1 MHAPLLHK
9 KGKARQV
16 FSSRISSPRSAKDL
30 SALRLE
36 PWRVFLFVFAFAG
49 VAIVFQL
56 LTVRHAIREAEEGR
70 LQDVSRYVSENLTR
84 QLKGLNEALTR
95 ISRDYRASALTASS
109 ADASRQLHLLTDV
122 IQAVRGLA
130 VHDANGTAVAS
141 DRAADVGRDFFS
153 KEFFRT
159 VHGRPDARVLYLSR
173 PSASDDEGVA
183 LYLSR
188 AIFDAEGQFSGVVS
202 ATLDDEFFAFIV
214 RSALFAPDMRATLA
228 HADGEVFV
236 TVPSMGSERMANL
249 ARPGSA
255 FEAHVKSQRQNTV
268 YEGLVPATG
277 RERLVVLASVKPAG
291 LGLDNTVVLAVSR
304 ERSEVYAPWYEQVR
318 LYAMLYFTVF
328 LLATGLRL
336 VERRRRRRL
345 LEQEEASQ
353 AALRLTA
360 ARLERALDG
369 AQLGLWELQVDSRQL
384 RIDARGAR
392 MLGYGDTEVVRPVE
406 EWTATLH
413 PADQAAN
420 VAAFSA
426 HLNDA
431 TPAYENEFRVRVQDR
446 FVWLFSRGKVTE
458 RTESGTPLRLIGT
471 FMDITPRKTSEAALA
486 DAVLLQKKSGEIA
499 RIGGWTRDLAT
510 GHSQWT
516 DEVYRI
522 HDLEPGGAPDLPRT
536 LDFYTEAS
544 RPLIAAAVERCVQDG
559 TPWDLE
565 LQIVSAKGRMLWVRT
580 QGEAI
585 RQDGAIVR
593 LAGAFQDIT
602 ARKQAALELERL
614 NATLSELSYQDAL
627 TSLGNRRLFDDTL
640 QAEWARNARQGTGL
654 ALLMVDVDYF
664 KRFNDLHGH
673 LAGDECL
680 KRVAGVLRDAL
691 WRSHERAMRYGGEEF
706 AILLPETTLDGARLV
721 AQRLLDAIQAAAIP
735 HGASVLGPW
744 VTLSIGVACVAPS
757 ADGRPATLTRRADM
771 ALYQAKA
778 QGRAGIAIDETPAA
792 A

>member
-1 MHAPLLHK
+1 M
-9 KGKARQV
+9 KGKAWQV
-16 FSSRISSPRSAKDL
+16 FSSRTGAPRSAKDR
-30 SALRLE
+30 SSLRLE
-36 PWRVFLFVFAFAG
+36 PWRVFLFVFALAG
-49 VAIVFQL
+49 VAIVLQL
-56 LTVRHAIREAEEGR
+56 LNARQTIREAEEAR

-141 DRAADVGRDFFS
+141 DRAADVGRDFFAA
-153 KEFFRT
+153 EFFST
-159 VHGRPDARVLYLSR
+159 VHGRPDPRVLYLSR
-173 PSASDDEGVA
+173 PSASDEEGVA

-188 AIFDAEGQFSGVVS
+188 AIFDAEGHFSGVVS
-202 ATLDDEFFAFIV
+202 ATLDDEFFAFII

-236 TVPSMGSERMANL
+236 TVPSMGTERMANL

-255 FEAHVKSQRQNTV
+255 FEAHVKSQRQTTV
-268 YEGLVPATG
+268 FEGLVPATG
-277 RERLVVLASVKPAG
+277 RERLVVLASVKPVG

-304 ERSEVYAPWYEQVR
+304 ERSEVYAPWYAQVR
-318 LYAMLYFTVF
+318 MYAMLYAA
-328 LLATGLRL
+328 LLAAATGLRL
-336 VERRRRRRL
+336 IERRRLRRL
-345 LEQEEASQ
+345 LAHEEASQ
-353 AALRLTA
+353 AALQLTA

-392 MLGYGDTEVVRPVE
+392 MLGYGEAEVVRPIE

-420 VAAFSA
+420 AAAFSE
-426 HLNDA
+426 HLRGA
-431 TPAYENEFRVRVQDR
+431 STAYENEFRVRVQDR

-458 RTESGTPLRLIGT
+458 RAKSGAPLRIIGT

-499 RIGGWTRDLAT
+499 RIGGWTRDLTT
-510 GHSQWT
+510 GQSQWT

-522 HDLEPGGAPDLPRT
+522 HDLDPGGAPDLPRT

-544 RPLIAAAVERCVQDG
+544 RPLIAAAVEKCVQDG

-565 LQIVSAKGRMLWVRT
+565 LQIVSAKGRLLWVRT

-585 RQDGAIVR
+585 WQDGAIVR
-593 LAGAFQDIT
+593 ITGAFQDIT

-627 TSLGNRRLFDDTL
+627 TGLGNRRLFDDTL
-640 QAEWARNARQGTGL
+640 QAEWARHARQGAAL
-654 ALLMVDVDYF
+654 SLLMVDVDYF
-664 KRFNDLHGH
+664 KRFNDRHGH
-673 LAGDECL
+673 QAGDECL
-680 KRVAGVLRDAL
+680 KRVAGVLREAL

-706 AILLPETTLDGARLV
+706 AILLPETTREGARLV
-721 AQRLLDAIQAAAIP
+721 AQRMLDAVAAARIA
-735 HGASVLGPW
+735 HGASPLGAW
-744 VTLSIGVACVAPS
+744 VTLSIGVACIAPS
-757 ADGRPATLTRRADM
+757 MEAKPASLTRRADM

-778 QGRAGIAIDETPAA
+778 QGRAGLVVEDMPP
-792 A
+792 

>member
-1 MHAPLLHK
+1 M
-9 KGKARQV
+9 KGQAWQV
-16 FSSRISSPRSAKDL
+16 FSSRTDSPRSAKDR
-30 SALRLE
+30 SSLRLE
-36 PWRVFLFVFAFAG
+36 PWRVFLFVFALAG
-49 VAIVFQL
+49 VAIVLQL
-56 LTVRHAIREAEEGR
+56 LNARHTIREAEEAR

-84 QLKGLNEALTR
+84 QLKGLNEALIR
-95 ISRDYRASALTASS
+95 ISQDYRSSALTVSS

-130 VHDANGTAVAS
+130 VHDANGIAVAS
-141 DRAADVGRDFFS
+141 DRAADVGKDFFATQ
-153 KEFFRT
+153 FFSA
-159 VHGRPDARVLYLSR
+159 VHGRPDPRVLYLSR
-173 PSASDDEGVA
+173 PSASDDESVA

-188 AIFDAEGQFSGVVS
+188 AIFDADGQFTGVVS
-202 ATLDDEFFAFIV
+202 ATLDDEFFAFII

-236 TVPSMGSERMANL
+236 TVPSMGAERMGNL

-268 YEGLVPATG
+268 FEGLVPSTG
-277 RERLVVLASVKPAG
+277 RERLVVLASVKPLG

-304 ERSEVYAPWYEQVR
+304 ERSEVYAPWYAQVR
-318 LYAMLYFTVF
+318 LYAALYFTVF
-328 LLATGLRL
+328 ALATGLRL

-345 LEQEEASQ
+345 LAQEEASQ

-369 AQLGLWELQVDSRQL
+369 AQLGLWELQVDTRQL

-392 MLGYGDTEVVRPVE
+392 MLGYGDAEVERSVD
-406 EWTATLH
+406 EWTAALH
-413 PADQAAN
+413 PADRAAN
-420 VAAFSA
+420 VAAFA
-426 HLNDA
+426 EHLQGA
-431 TPAYENEFRVRVQDR
+431 SPAYENEFRVNAAGERL
-446 FVWLFSRGKVTE
+446 VWLFSRGKVTE
-458 RTESGTPLRLIGT
+458 RADGGAPRRMIGT
-471 FMDITPRKTSEAALA
+471 FMDITPRKASEAALA

-510 GHSQWT
+510 GQSQWT

-522 HDLEPGGAPDLPRT
+522 HDLEPGNAPDQPRT
-536 LDFYTEAS
+536 LDFYTPTS
-544 RPLIAAAVERCVQDG
+544 RPLIAAAVEKCAQDG

-565 LQIVSAKGRMLWVRT
+565 LQIVSAKGRLLWVRT

-627 TSLGNRRLFDDTL
+627 TGLGNRRLFDDTL
-640 QAEWARNARQGTGL
+640 QAEWARNARQGTAL
-654 ALLMVDVDYF
+654 SLLMIDIDYF
-664 KRFNDLHGH
+664 KRFNDRHGH
-673 LAGDECL
+673 PEGDECL
-680 KRVAGVLRDAL
+680 RQVAGVLREAL

-706 AILLPETTLDGARLV
+706 AILLPETTLEGARLV
-721 AQRLLDAIQAAAIP
+721 AQRVLDAIQAARIP
-735 HGASVLGPW
+735 HGASILGPW
-744 VTLSIGVACVAPS
+744 VTLSIGAACMAPS
-757 ADGRPATLTRRADM
+757 LEVKPSTITRFADM

-778 QGRAGIAIDETPAA
+778 QGRAGYSAYQAP
-792 A
+792 